1 MYKILAQGVYK
12 GCGWKI
18 QHESGNFYKAQIK
31 APKSLQK
38 LRRDVESLP
47 FLKKHRLY
55 LIYKDYSKKDPNKFD
70 LWIWVSIFTRYH
82 EDLIEKG
89 KAMCEEFIDQL
100 VDLEKRVKL
109 EQIERLA
116 KKLTMEG

>member
-1 MYKILAQGVYK
+1 M
-12 GCGWKI
+12 
-18 QHESGNFYKAQIK
+18 
-31 APKSLQK
+31 
-38 LRRDVESLP
+38 
-47 FLKKHRLY
+47 
-55 LIYKDYSKKDPNKFD
+55 IYKDYSKKDPNKFD
-70 LWIWVSIFTRYH
+70 LWIWVSIFTRYR